1 MRLIDADALKRTLKN
16 LKAEGNNKKYVQ
28 GLQNAIDDYFPQI
41 IDDEPTINPIK
52 EMNYNNMLESIKDQL
67 FSLLDELEDMKQLT
81 ESKKDF
87 KKLIGD
93 SYEEAFHRG
102 LYSGLQIAIMKIKIT
117 LTIFDLR

>member
-1 MRLIDADALKRTLKN
+1 MRLIDADALKQTMKDLVV
-16 LKAEGNNKKYVQ
+16 EGGHKYWRAGVQ
-28 GLQNAIDDYFPQI
+28 TTIDKIMPKI